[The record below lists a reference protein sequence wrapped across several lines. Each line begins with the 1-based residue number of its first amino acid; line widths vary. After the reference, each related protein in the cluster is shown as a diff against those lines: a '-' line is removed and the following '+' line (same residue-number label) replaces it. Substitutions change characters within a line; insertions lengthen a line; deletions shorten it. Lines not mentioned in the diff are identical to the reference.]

1 MTREL
6 TLIILL
12 IMIFFILFLIPKTNI
27 RRQTTQKLTTK
38 TVIKCIKC
46 DYSETRDFKKGD
58 YILKIEGTCPKC
70 NSPVYIEAIYA
81 EVQKTPKQHKI

>member
-6 TLIILL
+6 ALLIPLILILL
-12 IMIFFILFLIPKTNI
+12 LLLLIPRTSI

-38 TVIKCIKC
+38 TVIKCVKC

-58 YILKIEGTCPKC
+58 YILKIEGKCPKC